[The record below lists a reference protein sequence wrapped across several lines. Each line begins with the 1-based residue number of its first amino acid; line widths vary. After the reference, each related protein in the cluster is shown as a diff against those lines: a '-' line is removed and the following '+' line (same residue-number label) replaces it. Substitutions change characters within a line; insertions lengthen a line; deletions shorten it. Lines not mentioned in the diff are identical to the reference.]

1 MSIPAPTKPSDLAKF
16 KQTYLNN
23 LKLEASNNDKVL
35 EAQRRLE
42 ATGEVNRSR
51 DDMRTTTEKRA
62 DLERLRIDVLGDMK
76 DITDG
81 TQASMIVSRL
91 TPAELLFVA
100 DSIALIKRDMREKY
114 SRGVPSDIFV
124 PYVQQLMRNAE
135 QSFGVSYGLQS
146 GSASEYLLNQNT
158 IGKSV
163 VGLPILNQLKDL
175 VGTTPDS
182 DRKRDIMTLIGTM
195 ERQIPTTRETKAIK
209 ELDTQTLLQV
219 QKSLRKMLE
228 DVPTNSQVIQSINDL
243 EIAISK
249 RDSQEINNVL
259 MKLGQLLAL
268 DQEAIGERDR
278 LSNYFEEQLREKGDV
293 PTVEG
298 EIVPIEAVI
307 TDTQAVR
314 DLDDFKRRLLPFK
327 KEWLIAKFNKGEL
340 PMVRNKTQIL
350 TASAPET
357 HAIFEAWEAANLT
370 AVEAFT
376 PSTVAASS
384 PDFMRPT
391 PEKMPKPPT
400 SGSGI
405 TKHAKSVANFVSKI
419 DANKGIAKLEYT
431 PFGRYFIN
439 TSRLNDGV
447 MQMRTN
453 KNTGVPRVKTT
464 NISKDL
470 ASVFKTI
477 AGGAIPSF
485 DELSKLDKKD
495 HAHLYTVAKECKIA
509 DRLSLQAPNKSEIE
523 KENDRFFLLKGQIQ
537 SGNDNEKLVKEFKR
551 LLLKMLHEK
560 RVPRREALEILE
572 ELVVLGY

>member
-1 MSIPAPTKPSDLAKF
+1 MSLPAPTKPSDLAKF

-23 LKLEASNNDKVL
+23 LKLEASNNAKVL

-42 ATGEVNRSR
+42 ATGEVNRTR
-51 DDMRTTTEKRA
+51 EDTRTTTEKRA

-81 TQASMIVSRL
+81 TQASMIVARL
-91 TPAELLFVA
+91 NGAELLFVA
-100 DSIALIKRDMREKY
+100 DSIALIKRDMKDKY

-135 QSFGVSYGLQS
+135 KSFGVSYGLQS

-158 IGKSV
+158 IGTSV
-163 VGLPILNQLKDL
+163 VGAPILGQLRDL
-175 VGTTPDS
+175 VGTIPDS
-182 DRKRDIMTLIGTM
+182 DRKRDIITLIGTM

-219 QKSLRKMLE
+219 QKSLSKMLE
-228 DVPTNSQVIQSINDL
+228 DVPTNSQVINSISDL

-259 MKLGQLLAL
+259 IKLGQLLAL
-268 DQEAIGERDR
+268 DQDAIDDRDR

-293 PTVEG
+293 PSVEG
-298 EIVPIEAVI
+298 EVVPIEAVVM
-307 TDTQAVR
+307 DTQAVR
-314 DLDDFKRRLLPFK
+314 DIDDFKLRKLPFK

-350 TASAPET
+350 TASAPDT
-357 HAIFEAWEAANLT
+357 HVIFEAWEAANLT
-370 AVEAFT
+370 AVQA
-376 PSTVAASS
+376 VDA
-384 PDFMRPT
+384 T

-419 DANKGIAKLEYT
+419 DTSKGIAKLEYT

-439 TSRLNDGV
+439 TTRLNDGV
-447 MQMRTN
+447 MQLRTN

-485 DELSKLDKKD
+485 DELSKLDKND

-523 KENDRFFLLKGQIQ
+523 RENDRFFLLKGQIQ
-537 SGNDNEKLVKEFKR
+537 SGNDNEKLVKEFKK
-551 LLLKMLHEK
+551 LLLKMLHER
-560 RVPRREALEILE
+560 RVPRREALDILE

>member
-1 MSIPAPTKPSDLAKF
+1 MSLPAPTKPSDLAKF

-23 LKLEASNNDKVL
+23 LKLEASNNAKVL

-42 ATGEVNRSR
+42 ATGEVNRTR
-51 DDMRTTTEKRA
+51 EDTRTTTEKRA

-81 TQASMIVSRL
+81 TQASMIVARL
-91 TPAELLFVA
+91 NGAELLFVA
-100 DSIALIKRDMREKY
+100 DSIALIKRDMKDKY

-135 QSFGVSYGLQS
+135 KSFGVSYGLQS

-158 IGKSV
+158 IGTSV
-163 VGLPILNQLKDL
+163 VGAPILGQLRDL
-175 VGTTPDS
+175 VGTIPDS
-182 DRKRDIMTLIGTM
+182 DRKRDIITLIGTM

-219 QKSLRKMLE
+219 QKSLSKMLE
-228 DVPTNSQVIQSINDL
+228 DVPTNSQVINSISDL

-259 MKLGQLLAL
+259 MQLGQLLAL
-268 DQEAIGERDR
+268 DQDAIDDRDR

-293 PTVEG
+293 PSVEG
-298 EIVPIEAVI
+298 EVVPIEAVVMN
-307 TDTQAVR
+307 TQAVR
-314 DLDDFKRRLLPFK
+314 DIDDFKLRKLPFK

-350 TASAPET
+350 TASAPDT
-357 HAIFEAWEAANLT
+357 HVIFEAWEAANLT
-370 AVEAFT
+370 AVQA
-376 PSTVAASS
+376 VDA
-384 PDFMRPT
+384 T

-419 DANKGIAKLEYT
+419 DTSKGIAKLEYT

-439 TSRLNDGV
+439 TTRLNDGV
-447 MQMRTN
+447 MQLRTN

-485 DELSKLDKKD
+485 DELSKLDKND
-495 HAHLYTVAKECKIA
+495 HTHLYTVAKECKIA

-523 KENDRFFLLKGQIQ
+523 RENDRFFLLKGQIQ
-537 SGNDNEKLVKEFKR
+537 SGNDNEKLVKEFKK
-551 LLLKMLHEK
+551 LLLKMLHER
-560 RVPRREALEILE
+560 RVPRREALDILE

>member
-23 LKLEASNNDKVL
+23 LKLEASNNAKVL

-42 ATGEVNRSR
+42 ATGEVNRTR
-51 DDMRTTTEKRA
+51 EDTRTTTEKRA

-81 TQASMIVSRL
+81 TQASMIVARL
-91 TPAELLFVA
+91 NGAELLFVA
-100 DSIALIKRDMREKY
+100 DSIALIKRDMKDKY

-135 QSFGVSYGLQS
+135 KSFGVSYGLQS

-158 IGKSV
+158 IGTSV
-163 VGLPILNQLKDL
+163 VGAPILGQLRDL
-175 VGTTPDS
+175 VGTIPDS
-182 DRKRDIMTLIGTM
+182 DRKRDIITLIGTM

-219 QKSLRKMLE
+219 QTSLSKMLE
-228 DVPTNSQVIQSINDL
+228 DVPTNSQVINSISDL

-259 MKLGQLLAL
+259 MQLGQLLAL
-268 DQEAIGERDR
+268 DQDAIDDRDR

-293 PTVEG
+293 PSVEG
-298 EIVPIEAVI
+298 EVVPIEAVVMN
-307 TDTQAVR
+307 TQAVR
-314 DLDDFKRRLLPFK
+314 DIDDFKLRKLPFK

-350 TASAPET
+350 TASAPDT
-357 HAIFEAWEAANLT
+357 HVIFEAWEAANLT
-370 AVEAFT
+370 AVQA
-376 PSTVAASS
+376 VDA
-384 PDFMRPT
+384 T

-419 DANKGIAKLEYT
+419 DTSKGIAKLEYT

-439 TSRLNDGV
+439 TTRLNDGV
-447 MQMRTN
+447 MQLRTN

-485 DELSKLDKKD
+485 DELSKLDKND

-523 KENDRFFLLKGQIQ
+523 RENDRFFLLKGQIQ
-537 SGNDNEKLVKEFKR
+537 SGNDNEKLVKEFKK
-551 LLLKMLHEK
+551 LLLKMLHER
-560 RVPRREALEILE
+560 RVPRREALDILE

>member
-1 MSIPAPTKPSDLAKF
+1 MSIPAPIKPSDLAKF

-23 LKLEASNNDKVL
+23 LKLEASNNAKVL

-42 ATGEVNRSR
+42 ATGEVNRAR
-51 DDMRTTTEKRA
+51 EDTRTTTEQRA

-81 TQASMIVSRL
+81 TQASLIVARL
-91 TPAELLFVA
+91 NGAELLFVA
-100 DSIALIKRDMREKY
+100 DSIALIKRDMKDKY

-163 VGLPILNQLKDL
+163 VGAPILGQLRDL
-175 VGTTPDS
+175 VGTIPDS
-182 DRKRDIMTLIGTM
+182 DMKRDIITLIGTM

-219 QKSLRKMLE
+219 QKSLSKMLE
-228 DVPTNSQVIQSINDL
+228 DVPTNSQVIKSIGDL

-293 PTVEG
+293 PSVEG
-298 EIVPIEAVI
+298 EIVPIEAVVM
-307 TDTQAVR
+307 DTQAVR
-314 DLDDFKRRLLPFK
+314 DLDDFKLRKLPFK

-350 TASAPET
+350 TAAAPDT

-370 AVEAFT
+370 AVEAFD
-376 PSTVAASS
+376 A
-384 PDFMRPT
+384 T

-405 TKHAKSVANFVSKI
+405 TKHAKSVANFASKI
-419 DANKGIAKLEYT
+419 DTSKGIAKLEYT

-447 MQMRTN
+447 MQLRTN
-453 KNTGVPRVKTT
+453 KNTGVPRIKTT

-477 AGGAIPSF
+477 AGGSIPSF

-551 LLLKMLHEK
+551 LLLKMLHER
-560 RVPRREALEILE
+560 RVPRREALDILE

>member
-23 LKLEASNNDKVL
+23 LKLEASNNAKVL

-42 ATGEVNRSR
+42 ATGEVNRTR
-51 DDMRTTTEKRA
+51 EDTRTTTEKRA

-81 TQASMIVSRL
+81 TQASMIVARL
-91 TPAELLFVA
+91 NGAELLFVA
-100 DSIALIKRDMREKY
+100 DSIALIKRDMKDKY

-135 QSFGVSYGLQS
+135 KSFGVSYGLQS
-146 GSASEYLLNQNT
+146 GNASEYLLNQNT

-163 VGLPILNQLKDL
+163 VGAPILGQLRDL
-175 VGTTPDS
+175 VGTIPDS
-182 DRKRDIMTLIGTM
+182 DRKRDIITLIGTM

-219 QKSLRKMLE
+219 QKSLSKMLE
-228 DVPTNSQVIQSINDL
+228 DVPTNSQVINSISDL

-249 RDSQEINNVL
+249 RDSQEINSVL

-268 DQEAIGERDR
+268 DQDAIDDRDR

-293 PTVEG
+293 PSVEG
-298 EIVPIEAVI
+298 EVVPIEAVVM
-307 TDTQAVR
+307 DTQAVR
-314 DLDDFKRRLLPFK
+314 DIDDFKLRKLPFK

-350 TASAPET
+350 TASAPDT
-357 HAIFEAWEAANLT
+357 HLIFEAWEAANLT
-370 AVEAFT
+370 AVQA
-376 PSTVAASS
+376 VDA
-384 PDFMRPT
+384 T

-419 DANKGIAKLEYT
+419 DTSKGIAKLEYT

-439 TSRLNDGV
+439 TTRLNDGV
-447 MQMRTN
+447 MQLRTN

-485 DELSKLDKKD
+485 DELSKLDKND

-523 KENDRFFLLKGQIQ
+523 RENDRFFLLKGQIQ
-537 SGNDNEKLVKEFKR
+537 SGNDNEKLVKEFKK

-560 RVPRREALEILE
+560 RVPRREALDILE

>member
-1 MSIPAPTKPSDLAKF
+1 MSIPAPIKPSDLAKF

-42 ATGEVNRSR
+42 STGEVNRSR

-62 DLERLRIDVLGDMK
+62 DLERLRIDVLGDLK

-146 GSASEYLLNQNT
+146 GGASEYLLNQNA

-163 VGLPILNQLKDL
+163 VGAPILGQLRDL
-175 VGTTPDS
+175 VGTIPDS
-182 DRKRDIMTLIGTM
+182 DMKRDIITLIGTM

-219 QKSLRKMLE
+219 QKSLSKMLE
-228 DVPTNSQVIQSINDL
+228 DVPTNSQVIKSIGDL

-249 RDSQEINNVL
+249 RDSQEINTVL

-293 PTVEG
+293 PSVEG
-298 EIVPIEAVI
+298 ELVPIEAVVM
-307 TDTQAVR
+307 DTQAVR
-314 DLDDFKRRLLPFK
+314 DLEDFKLRKLPFK

-350 TASAPET
+350 TAAAPDT

-370 AVEAFT
+370 AVEAFD
-376 PSTVAASS
+376 A
-384 PDFMRPT
+384 T
-391 PEKMPKPPT
+391 PEKMPKPST
-400 SGSGI
+400 TGSGI
-405 TKHAKSVANFVSKI
+405 TKHAKSVANFASKI
-419 DANKGIAKLEYT
+419 DTSKGIAKLEYT

-560 RVPRREALEILE
+560 RVPRREALDILE

>member
-23 LKLEASNNDKVL
+23 LKLEASNNAKVL

-42 ATGEVNRSR
+42 ATGEVNRTR
-51 DDMRTTTEKRA
+51 EDTRTTTEKRA

-76 DITDG
+76 EITDG
-81 TQASMIVSRL
+81 TQASMIVARL
-91 TPAELLFVA
+91 NGAELLFVA
-100 DSIALIKRDMREKY
+100 DSIALIKRDMKDKY

-135 QSFGVSYGLQS
+135 KSFGVSYGLQS

-158 IGKSV
+158 IGTSV
-163 VGLPILNQLKDL
+163 VGAPILGQLRDL
-175 VGTTPDS
+175 VGTIPDS
-182 DRKRDIMTLIGTM
+182 DRKRDIITLIGTM

-219 QKSLRKMLE
+219 QTSLSKMLE
-228 DVPTNSQVIQSINDL
+228 DVPTNSQVINSISDL

-259 MKLGQLLAL
+259 MQLGQLLAL
-268 DQEAIGERDR
+268 DQDAIDDRDR

-293 PTVEG
+293 PSVEG
-298 EIVPIEAVI
+298 EVVPIEAVVMN
-307 TDTQAVR
+307 TQAVR
-314 DLDDFKRRLLPFK
+314 DIDDFKLRKLPFK

-350 TASAPET
+350 TASAPDT
-357 HAIFEAWEAANLT
+357 HVIFEAWEAANLT
-370 AVEAFT
+370 AVQA
-376 PSTVAASS
+376 VDA
-384 PDFMRPT
+384 T

-419 DANKGIAKLEYT
+419 DTSKGIAKLEYT

-439 TSRLNDGV
+439 TTRLNDGV
-447 MQMRTN
+447 MQLRTN

-485 DELSKLDKKD
+485 DELSKLDKND

-523 KENDRFFLLKGQIQ
+523 RENDRFFLLKGQIQ
-537 SGNDNEKLVKEFKR
+537 SGNDNEKLVKEFKK
-551 LLLKMLHEK
+551 LLLKMLHER
-560 RVPRREALEILE
+560 RVPRREALDILE

>member
-23 LKLEASNNDKVL
+23 LKLEASNNAKVL

-42 ATGEVNRSR
+42 ATGEVNRTR
-51 DDMRTTTEKRA
+51 EDTRTTTEKRA

-81 TQASMIVSRL
+81 TQASMIVARL
-91 TPAELLFVA
+91 NGAELLFVA
-100 DSIALIKRDMREKY
+100 DSIALIKRDMKDKY

-135 QSFGVSYGLQS
+135 KSFGVSYGLQS

-158 IGKSV
+158 IGTSV
-163 VGLPILNQLKDL
+163 VGAPILGQLRDL
-175 VGTTPDS
+175 VGTIPDS
-182 DRKRDIMTLIGTM
+182 DRKRDIITLIGTM

-219 QKSLRKMLE
+219 QKSLSKMLE
-228 DVPTNSQVIQSINDL
+228 DVPTNSQVINSISDL

-259 MKLGQLLAL
+259 MQLGQLLAL
-268 DQEAIGERDR
+268 DQDAIDDRDR

-293 PTVEG
+293 PSVEG
-298 EIVPIEAVI
+298 EVVPIEAVVM
-307 TDTQAVR
+307 DTQAVR
-314 DLDDFKRRLLPFK
+314 DIDDFKLRKLPFK

-350 TASAPET
+350 TASAPDT
-357 HAIFEAWEAANLT
+357 HVIFEAWEAANLT
-370 AVEAFT
+370 AVQA
-376 PSTVAASS
+376 VDA
-384 PDFMRPT
+384 T

-419 DANKGIAKLEYT
+419 DTSKGIAKLEYT

-439 TSRLNDGV
+439 TTRLNDGV
-447 MQMRTN
+447 MQLRTN

-485 DELSKLDKKD
+485 DELSKLDKND

-523 KENDRFFLLKGQIQ
+523 RENDRFFLLKGQIQ
-537 SGNDNEKLVKEFKR
+537 SGNDNEKLVKEFKK
-551 LLLKMLHEK
+551 LLLKMLHER
-560 RVPRREALEILE
+560 RVPRREALDILE

>member
-1 MSIPAPTKPSDLAKF
+1 MSLPAPTKPSDLAKF

-23 LKLEASNNDKVL
+23 LKLEASNNAKVL

-42 ATGEVNRSR
+42 ATGEVNRTR
-51 DDMRTTTEKRA
+51 EDTRTTTEKRA

-81 TQASMIVSRL
+81 TQASMIVARL
-91 TPAELLFVA
+91 NGAELLFVA
-100 DSIALIKRDMREKY
+100 DSIALIKRDMKDKY

-135 QSFGVSYGLQS
+135 KSFGVSYGLQS

-158 IGKSV
+158 IGTSV
-163 VGLPILNQLKDL
+163 VGAPILGQLRDL
-175 VGTTPDS
+175 VGTIPDS
-182 DRKRDIMTLIGTM
+182 DRKRDIITLIGTM

-219 QKSLRKMLE
+219 QKSLSKMLE
-228 DVPTNSQVIQSINDL
+228 DVPTNSQVINSISDL

-259 MKLGQLLAL
+259 MQLGQLLAL
-268 DQEAIGERDR
+268 DQDAIDDRDR

-293 PTVEG
+293 PSVEG
-298 EIVPIEAVI
+298 EVVPIEAVVM
-307 TDTQAVR
+307 DTQAVR
-314 DLDDFKRRLLPFK
+314 DIDDFKLRKLPFK

-350 TASAPET
+350 TASAPDT
-357 HAIFEAWEAANLT
+357 HVIFEAWEAANLT
-370 AVEAFT
+370 AVQAFD
-376 PSTVAASS
+376 A
-384 PDFMRPT
+384 T

-419 DANKGIAKLEYT
+419 DTSKGIAKLEYT

-439 TSRLNDGV
+439 TTRLNDGV
-447 MQMRTN
+447 MQLRTN

-485 DELSKLDKKD
+485 DELSKLDKND
-495 HAHLYTVAKECKIA
+495 HTHLYTVAKECKIA

-523 KENDRFFLLKGQIQ
+523 RENDRFFLLKGQIQ
-537 SGNDNEKLVKEFKR
+537 SGNDNEKLVKEFKK
-551 LLLKMLHEK
+551 LLLKMLHER
-560 RVPRREALEILE
+560 RVPRREALDILE

>member
-23 LKLEASNNDKVL
+23 LKLEASNNAKVL

-42 ATGEVNRSR
+42 ATGEVNRTR
-51 DDMRTTTEKRA
+51 EDTRTTTEKRA

-81 TQASMIVSRL
+81 TQASMIVARL
-91 TPAELLFVA
+91 NGAELLFVA
-100 DSIALIKRDMREKY
+100 DSIALIKRDMKDKY

-135 QSFGVSYGLQS
+135 KSFGVSYGLQS
-146 GSASEYLLNQNT
+146 GNASEYLLNQNT

-163 VGLPILNQLKDL
+163 VGAPILGQLRDL
-175 VGTTPDS
+175 VGTIPDS
-182 DRKRDIMTLIGTM
+182 DRKRDIITLIGTM

-219 QKSLRKMLE
+219 QKSLSKMLE
-228 DVPTNSQVIQSINDL
+228 DVPTNSQVINSISDL

-249 RDSQEINNVL
+249 RDSQEINSVL

-268 DQEAIGERDR
+268 DQDAIDDRDR

-293 PTVEG
+293 PSVEG
-298 EIVPIEAVI
+298 EVVPIEAVVM
-307 TDTQAVR
+307 DTQAVR
-314 DLDDFKRRLLPFK
+314 DIDDFKLRKLPFK

-350 TASAPET
+350 TASAPDT
-357 HAIFEAWEAANLT
+357 HLIFEAWEAANLT
-370 AVEAFT
+370 AVQAFD
-376 PSTVAASS
+376 A
-384 PDFMRPT
+384 T

-419 DANKGIAKLEYT
+419 DTSKGIAKLEYT

-439 TSRLNDGV
+439 TTRLNDGV
-447 MQMRTN
+447 MQLRTN

-485 DELSKLDKKD
+485 DELSKLDKND

-523 KENDRFFLLKGQIQ
+523 RENDRFFLLKGQIQ
-537 SGNDNEKLVKEFKR
+537 SGNDNEKLVKEFKK

-560 RVPRREALEILE
+560 RVPRREALDILE

>member
-23 LKLEASNNDKVL
+23 LKLEASNNAKVL

-42 ATGEVNRSR
+42 ATGEVNRTR
-51 DDMRTTTEKRA
+51 EDTRTTTEKRA

-81 TQASMIVSRL
+81 TQASMIVARL
-91 TPAELLFVA
+91 NGAELLFVA
-100 DSIALIKRDMREKY
+100 DSIALIKRDMKDKY

-135 QSFGVSYGLQS
+135 KSFGVSYGLQS
-146 GSASEYLLNQNT
+146 GNASEYLLNQNT

-163 VGLPILNQLKDL
+163 VGAPILGQLRDL
-175 VGTTPDS
+175 VGTIPDS
-182 DRKRDIMTLIGTM
+182 DRKRDIITLIGTM

-219 QKSLRKMLE
+219 QKSLSKMLE
-228 DVPTNSQVIQSINDL
+228 DVPTNSQVINSISDL

-249 RDSQEINNVL
+249 RDSQEINSVL

-268 DQEAIGERDR
+268 DQEAIDDRDR

-293 PTVEG
+293 PSVEG
-298 EIVPIEAVI
+298 EVVPIEAVVM
-307 TDTQAVR
+307 DTQAVR
-314 DLDDFKRRLLPFK
+314 DIDDFKLRKLPFK

-350 TASAPET
+350 TASAPDT
-357 HAIFEAWEAANLT
+357 HLIFEAWEAANLT
-370 AVEAFT
+370 AVQA
-376 PSTVAASS
+376 VDA
-384 PDFMRPT
+384 T

-419 DANKGIAKLEYT
+419 DTSKGIAKLEYT

-439 TSRLNDGV
+439 TTRLNDGV
-447 MQMRTN
+447 MQLRTN

-523 KENDRFFLLKGQIQ
+523 RENDRFFLLKGQIQ
-537 SGNDNEKLVKEFKR
+537 SGNDNEKLVKEFKK

-560 RVPRREALEILE
+560 RVPRREALDILE

>member
-1 MSIPAPTKPSDLAKF
+1 MSIPAQTKPSDYAKF

-51 DDMRTTTEKRA
+51 DDTRTTVEKRA
-62 DLERLRIDVLGDMK
+62 DLERLRIDVLGDLK

-81 TQASMIVSRL
+81 TQASMIVARL
-91 TPAELLFVA
+91 SQSELLFVA

-135 QSFGVSYGLQS
+135 QSMGVSYGLQS

-158 IGKSV
+158 IGTSV

-175 VGTTPDS
+175 VGTIPDS
-182 DRKRDIMTLIGTM
+182 DMKRDIITLIGTM
-195 ERQIPTTRETKAIK
+195 ERQIPTTREAKAIK

-219 QKSLRKMLE
+219 QKSLSKMLE
-228 DVPTNSQVIQSINDL
+228 DVPTNSQVIKSIGDL

-249 RDSQEINNVL
+249 RDSQEINTVL
-259 MKLGQLLAL
+259 MTLGRQLAL
-268 DQEAIGERDR
+268 DQEAIAEREA
-278 LSNYFEEQLREKGDV
+278 LTNYFEEQFREKGGV
-293 PTVEG
+293 PSVEG
-298 EIVPIEAVI
+298 EIVPIEVSVV
-307 TDTQAVR
+307 DKEAVR
-314 DLDDFKRRLLPFK
+314 DLDDFKRRLLDFK
-327 KEWLIAKFNKGEL
+327 KEWLIAKLNKGEL
-340 PMVRNKTQIL
+340 PMVKNKTVIL
-350 TASAPET
+350 KASAPET
-357 HAIFEAWEAANLT
+357 HALFEAWER
-370 AVEAFT
+370 AFL
-376 PSTVAASS
+376 PTV
-384 PDFMRPT
+384 DVTT
-391 PEKMPKPPT
+391 PEKATKPPT
-400 SGSGI
+400 SGRGI
-405 TKHAKSVANFVSKI
+405 TKHAKSVSNFVSKI
-419 DANKGIAKLEYT
+419 DTSKGIAKLEYT

-509 DRLSLQAPNKSEIE
+509 DRLSLQAPNKSEID

-537 SGNDNEKLVKEFKR
+537 SGNDNEKLVKEFKK

-560 RVPRREALEILE
+560 RVPRTIALDILE